1 MGADGGSQS
10 DSAFPKKKKKNK
22 KNSRFVKKREE
33 KKKYTVNLETDGFV
47 QSGIVE
53 LWVSKKLIELETKN

>member
-1 MGADGGSQS
+1 MSADGGSQS
-10 DSAFPKKKKKNK
+10 DSAFRKKEKK
-22 KNSRFVKKREE
+22 SRFVKKREE

-53 LWVSKKLIELETKN
+53 L